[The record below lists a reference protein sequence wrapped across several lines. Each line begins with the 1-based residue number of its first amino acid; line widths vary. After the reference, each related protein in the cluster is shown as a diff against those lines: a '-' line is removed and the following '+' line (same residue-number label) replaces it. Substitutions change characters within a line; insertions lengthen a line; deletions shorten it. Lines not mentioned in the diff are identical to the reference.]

1 MFRQRQD
8 RLPDLIMATASLLLV
23 VAVGMPWVVNA
34 REESRATTCRKHLAQ
49 IGQACLSFAEV
60 HQNSLPSNGRQP
72 HRGWNT
78 LILPFMDQAELYD
91 EYELSGE
98 WWDTANR
105 QVGTTHLSGLV
116 CPSAP
121 HGERVVRLLDPDGEE
136 FTAVATDYV
145 ASSGAYLLTNVQERL
160 YRGAMASPGR
170 YYGGSQVT
178 AGHAIKLSEIT
189 DGRANSFLVVE
200 MADKPNEWRNG
211 KLHAHKTNEKQHR
224 PLVEGFSFGQ
234 WIAPNWNH
242 LRSYDKDG
250 GDQFGR
256 CAVNCSNGGSIYG
269 FHPQKAHAVMADGS
283 VVALKAGL
291 EQEVMVALVSI
302 ADGEF
307 VSTDDFL
314 AQE

>member
-1 MFRQRQD
+1 MFRQQHD
-8 RLPDLIMATASLLLV
+8 RLIDWIVATACLLLV
-23 VAVGMPWVVNA
+23 VAIGAPCLVRA
-34 REESRATTCRKHLAQ
+34 TEQSRATVCQQHLGV
-49 IGQACLSFAEV
+49 IGKACLAFADA
-60 HQNSLPSNGRQP
+60 HQDSLPSNGREP

-78 LILPFMDQAELYD
+78 LILPFMDQAALYD
-91 EYELSGE
+91 QYELSRE
-98 WWDTANR
+98 WWDPENR
-105 QVGTTHLSGLV
+105 PVAATQLPQLV

-121 HGERVVRLLDPDGEE
+121 HGDRVVRLLDPDGKE
-136 FTAVATDYV
+136 FETAATDYV

-170 YYGGSQVT
+170 YYGGSKVT
-178 AGHAIKLSEIT
+178 AGHSIKRSDIT
-189 DGRANSFLVVE
+189 DGRANTFLVVE
-200 MADKPNEWRNG
+200 MADKPNEWRSG
-211 KLHAHKTNEKQHR
+211 KLHAHKTDDKEHR

-250 GDQFGR
+250 RDQFGD

-269 FHPQKAHAVMADGS
+269 FHPQKANALMADGS
-283 VVALKAGL
+283 VAALRAGL

-307 VSTDDFL
+307 ISAEDYQ
-314 AQE
+314 ANE